1 MVGKFEKS
9 AQAKELQRRLSI
21 RLFLM
26 WLVFT
31 AAFTMVAFLLN
42 ATVVPRIADF
52 VADQTSE
59 WMYWEKKD
67 YPLSECLRILDAPL
81 FAVCDSNDVD
91 KMDELL
97 EDIERRIS
105 ALSMAMP
112 YLTRSQLYEQYGA
125 LMGSDLIGYENIDD
139 IPQDAE
145 LLVMLPRFD
154 GSAPVWTN
162 LPLLQREAIYSEL
175 SPIHGLDTWQFFETD
190 LVIEGRD
197 LYDYYL
203 LRDLKV
209 PIVITLYLMGCI
221 LVVFIGLNK
230 SFKYFDELARAVADM
245 LEDRTKPVRLSK
257 QLLITQNELNSI
269 RLGSLADER
278 AADVAERRKDELV
291 AYLAHD
297 IKTPLT
303 SVMGYLMLLD
313 EAPDLPEEVRA
324 RYIRIASEKTQR
336 LEDLIDEFF
345 EITRYNLHSIPIERE
360 NVDLLV
366 LCQQVVDEFFPACE
380 ARGISIEVNIAADSN
395 LFVDPGKFAR
405 ALGNV
410 VRNAVAYAEPKST
423 IKVEA
428 ERMSGKDVAL
438 AEYMTGDDVADDV
451 VDDALDIASDGSF
464 GADCDTCS
472 DAIFDA
478 KSDSWVIRV
487 SNKGKEISEVHL
499 KSIFEKFYRADGS
512 RSSESGR
519 SGLGLAIA
527 KEIIGAHRGRIFA
540 TSELGVT
547 TFTIVVPQ

>member
-1 MVGKFEKS
+1 MAGKFEKS
-9 AQAKELQRRLSI
+9 AQARELQRRLSL
-21 RLFLM
+21 RLLLM

-31 AAFTMVAFLLN
+31 FAFALVAFFAN
-42 ATVVPRIADF
+42 IFVIPRIADF
-52 VADQTSE
+52 VADHTSE
-59 WMYWEKKD
+59 WVYWEKKD

-81 FAVCDSNDVD
+81 LAVCDSGDAD
-91 KMDELL
+91 KMDAIAQVVEWRVSELSKAMSFLSRSELL
-97 EDIERRIS
+97 EKYSDVI
-105 ALSMAMP
+105 
-112 YLTRSQLYEQYGA
+112 
-125 LMGSDLIGYENIDD
+125 GSDLIGYENIDE

-145 LLVMLPRFD
+145 LLVMLTGLD
-154 GSAPVWTN
+154 DSAPVWTN
-162 LPLLQREAIYSEL
+162 LWLLQRQAIYAEL
-175 SPIHGLDTWQFFETD
+175 SPAHGLDTWQFFETD
-190 LVIEGRD
+190 SVIEGRD

-203 LRDLKV
+203 LRDLKA
-209 PIVITLYLMGCI
+209 PIAITLYLVGCI
-221 LVVFIGLNK
+221 LVIFIGFNK
-230 SFKYFDELARAVADM
+230 SFKYFDELARAVANM
-245 LEDRTKPVRLSK
+245 LEDRTKPVKLSK

-380 ARGISIEVNIAADSN
+380 ARDISIEVNVAADSN

-410 VRNAVAYAEPKST
+410 VRNAVAYAEPRSV

-428 ERMSGKDVAL
+428 ERVSGKDVAL
-438 AEYMTGDDVADDV
+438 AEYMTGDDVVDDV
-451 VDDALDIASDGSF
+451 LDIASDGSF

>member
-1 MVGKFEKS
+1 
-9 AQAKELQRRLSI
+9 
-21 RLFLM
+21 
-26 WLVFT
+26 
-31 AAFTMVAFLLN
+31 
-42 ATVVPRIADF
+42 
-52 VADQTSE
+52 
-59 WMYWEKKD
+59 
-67 YPLSECLRILDAPL
+67 
-81 FAVCDSNDVD
+81 
-91 KMDELL
+91 
-97 EDIERRIS
+97 
-105 ALSMAMP
+105 
-112 YLTRSQLYEQYGA
+112 
-125 LMGSDLIGYENIDD
+125 
-139 IPQDAE
+139 
-145 LLVMLPRFD
+145 
-154 GSAPVWTN
+154 
-162 LPLLQREAIYSEL
+162 
-175 SPIHGLDTWQFFETD
+175 
-190 LVIEGRD
+190 
-197 LYDYYL
+197 
-203 LRDLKV
+203 
-209 PIVITLYLMGCI
+209 
-221 LVVFIGLNK
+221 
-230 SFKYFDELARAVADM
+230 M

-428 ERMSGKDVAL
+428 ERMSGKDFLLTEGGEGVD
-438 AEYMTGDDVADDV
+438 GDG
-451 VDDALDIASDGSF
+451 DALDMASGGHLGTDLEV
-464 GADCDTCS
+464 CS
-472 DAIFDA
+472 DEDLDVQ
-478 KSDSWVIRV
+478 SDKWVIRV
-487 SNKGKEISEVHL
+487 SNRGKEISEVHL

-527 KEIIGAHRGRIFA
+527 KEIIDAHRGRIFA

-547 TFTIVVPQ
+547 IFTIVVPQ

>member
-1 MVGKFEKS
+1 
-9 AQAKELQRRLSI
+9 
-21 RLFLM
+21 
-26 WLVFT
+26 
-31 AAFTMVAFLLN
+31 
-42 ATVVPRIADF
+42 
-52 VADQTSE
+52 
-59 WMYWEKKD
+59 
-67 YPLSECLRILDAPL
+67 
-81 FAVCDSNDVD
+81 
-91 KMDELL
+91 MDELL

-428 ERMSGKDVAL
+428 ERMSGKDFLLTEGGEGVD
-438 AEYMTGDDVADDV
+438 GDG
-451 VDDALDIASDGSF
+451 DALDMASGGHLGTDLEV
-464 GADCDTCS
+464 CS
-472 DAIFDA
+472 DEDLDVQ
-478 KSDSWVIRV
+478 SDKWVIRV
-487 SNKGKEISEVHL
+487 SNRGKEISEVHL

-527 KEIIGAHRGRIFA
+527 KEIIDAHRGRIFA

-547 TFTIVVPQ
+547 IFTIVVPQ